1 MKTNPAECLYCT
13 KNQTQ
18 QDLMIKICD
27 LSVSELFLF
36 KEQSYHGR
44 TLVAYK
50 GHVDGLFELT
60 DEERNAFMA
69 DVAKTAAAMD
79 KAFHPDKIN
88 FGAYSDTLSHLHFHI
103 VPKYQSAFGWGGVF
117 EMNPKQKYLS
127 DAEYTQVIDAI
138 KAAL

>member
-18 QDLMIKICD
+18 KELMIKICD

-36 KEQSYHGR
+36 KEQTYRGR

-50 GHVDGLFELT
+50 EHVDGLFELS

-69 DVAKTAAAMD
+69 DVAKAATAMD
-79 KAFHPDKIN
+79 TVFHPDKIN
-88 FGAYSDTLSHLHFHI
+88 YGAYGDTLSHLHFHL
-103 VPKYQSAFGWGGVF
+103 VPKYQDAYGWGGVF
-117 EMNPKQKYLS
+117 EMNPKKTYPDES
-127 DAEYTQVIDAI
+127 EYAGMIAAI
-138 KAAL
+138 RAAL